1 MEIKRGNYDERR
13 TAHLRIESKEDEHRL
28 QRATQAL
35 AALDWILVRIVF
47 NVRAQ
52 TAKALRRDL
61 TQAGIEIPE
70 SIMESAKWFRAF
82 HGPLS
87 VANHR
92 RGFSGLLSD
101 RLSELGYEQGAIRD
115 ATDYFER
122 DLATLSVDVQ
132 AAVVRELRRDL
143 ESTGVR
149 MPSSILA
156 SARWRDVFARGEVHL
171 PPGAASIVQNGTD
184 DPLFSRV
191 QESSTFNPT

>member
-1 MEIKRGNYDERR
+1 MQADKGNDNDSPI
-13 TAHLRIESKEDEHRL
+13 ARIHIDTNEND
-28 QRATQAL
+28 QRFETATQAL
-35 AALDWILVRIVF
+35 AAVDWILVRIVF

-115 ATDYFER
+115 AIDYFER